1 MILQLN
7 KEVLE
12 TRLKGAHALPMGG
25 TILASCAREI
35 LGMARAYHDDGVTF
49 LSRGDL
55 PNALAS
61 FSYAL
66 GWLDAGS
73 CLGLITSETC
83 GLPMK
88 GSGKRFRVTE
98 DVRFSEKT
106 GRYRDLLGTAI
117 GGLKTSP
124 EYGSCLYDGGER
136 FLTLACFFHEMG
148 EYCERSGDVPSALA
162 AYSYGFGWLDAG
174 VRTGLF
180 TIRNNREL
188 FTI

>member
-12 TRLKGAHALPMGG
+12 TRLKGALTLPMGR

-35 LGMARAYHDDGVTF
+35 LGMARAYHEDGITF

-83 GLPMK
+83 GLPLQ
-88 GSGKRFRVTE
+88 GSGKRSGGIE
-98 DVRFSEKT
+98 DARLSEKT
-106 GRYRDLLGTAI
+106 GRYRSLLGTAI
-117 GGLKTSP
+117 EELKSSP
-124 EYGSCLYDGGER
+124 EYGSCLHDGGER
-136 FLTLACFFHEMG
+136 FLMLARVFHEMG
-148 EYCERSGDVPSALA
+148 EYCERSGDVQSALA